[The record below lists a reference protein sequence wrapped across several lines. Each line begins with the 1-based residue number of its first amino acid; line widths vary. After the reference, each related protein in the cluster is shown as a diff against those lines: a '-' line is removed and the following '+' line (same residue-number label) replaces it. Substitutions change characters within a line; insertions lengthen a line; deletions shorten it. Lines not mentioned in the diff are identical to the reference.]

1 MFAPTSIEV
10 AKTVSSYNTMFCNEY
25 AINTADT
32 ANGIPG
38 VLYGRYQGDHYA
50 GGNPWILST
59 SALAGLFY
67 RGASYI
73 LENGVPSSDALA
85 IWKGAF
91 NSTDDLPT
99 DAA

>member
-25 AINTADT
+25 SINSADT

-50 GGNPWILST
+50 GGNPWVLST

-73 LENGVPSSDALA
+73 LENGVPLSDALA